1 MRNVHI
7 SPTEK
12 PSRLVKFF
20 TNKFHLCKEILPIQD
35 EEQYQNIYITNDEE
49 IKEGDYIKCAGK
61 IGKVVKILKKD
72 KYPYLVEDGFRL
84 SRSESEK
91 ITLTTDQ
98 SLDGVQ
104 AIDDEFLEWFVKNP
118 SCEFVEVGYGWIR
131 LTETD
136 NEGYWVSIPDKQFEM
151 QQQINNSKQFYME
164 KKRNL
169 WVIPTDK
176 PSRLKRKNDEFDYS
190 PAMMFIEEKNWKNQY
205 IYITNDEE
213 IKEDYVIVYG
223 VVIKVMMLDEKT
235 LYFVNGT
242 KAKREDCK
250 KIILTTDPDLIA
262 EGVQPIDNEFLEWF
276 VKNPSCEFVEVVKE
290 GYKKN
295 GMIDEAT
302 SYRYKIII
310 PNLEIWKD
318 IPEFEGYYQV
328 SNLGNVKSLSRTILG
343 KNDVPTLL
351 KEKMLKFSTST
362 NGYYQ
367 VILCKNSDRKIFK
380 VHSLV
385 AICFLNHIPDGTH
398 NVVIDHINEIKTDN
412 RIENLR
418 LIGHRENVS
427 RSIKDSTST
436 YVGVSWS
443 KNAKKWI
450 SQITIDGKTK
460 YLGLFDN
467 EQDANK
473 KYLETLKDL

>member
-1 MRNVHI
+1 MKNIHLI
-7 SPTEK
+7 PTDK
-12 PSRLVKFF
+12 PSRLVKNSNNKLYF
-20 TNKFHLCKEILPIQD
+20 TIQTLPLDGDI
-35 EEQYQNIYITNDEE
+35 YCYPQNIYITNDKE
-49 IKEGDYIKCAGK
+49 IKEGDWHFNLA
-61 IGKVVKILKKD
+61 LN
-72 KYPYLVEDGFRL
+72 LVEKTTSFHNGL
-84 SRSESEK
+84 LCEK
-91 ITLTTDQ
+91 IILTTDQ
-98 SLDGVQ
+98 DLIKDGVQ
-104 AIDDEFLEWFVKNP
+104 TIDDEFLEWFVKNP
-118 SCEFVEVGYGWIR
+118 SCEYVEVK
-131 LTETD
+131 EKQHF
-136 NEGYWVSIPDKQFEM
+136 EADKSKR
-151 QQQINNSKQFYME
+151 INPLNGVY
-164 KKRNL
+164 
-169 WVIPTDK
+169 
-176 PSRLKRKNDEFDYS
+176 YS
-190 PAMMFIEEKNWKNQY
+190 
-205 IYITNDEE
+205 
-213 IKEDYVIVYG
+213 
-223 VVIKVMMLDEKT
+223 
-235 LYFVNGT
+235 
-242 KAKREDCK
+242 
-250 KIILTTDPDLIA
+250 
-262 EGVQPIDNEFLEWF
+262 
-276 VKNPSCEFVEVVKE
+276 
-290 GYKKN
+290 
-295 GMIDEAT
+295 
-302 SYRYKIII
+302 YKIII

-318 IPEFEGYYQV
+318 IPDFEGYYQV

-343 KNDVPTLL
+343 KNDTPTFL

-467 EQDANK
+467 EEDANK